1 MRCGETPF
9 DEGRMGGGGGRGGG
23 ERVVACKNSKGL
35 FMCDDPIETVECI

>member
-9 DEGRMGGGGGRGGG
+9 DEGRMVGGGG
-23 ERVVACKNSKGL
+23 ERVVACKNCKGL

>member
-9 DEGRMGGGGGRGGG
+9 DEGRMGG
-23 ERVVACKNSKGL
+23 ERVVACKYSKGL